1 MPAAATGGRGS
12 TAAPAL
18 PDSTEARIRRAS
30 LRLFASKGYGAV
42 GIREIAQEAG
52 ISTAALYH
60 YMRTKEDLLVALM
73 TDRMRRIIVAATLA
87 RDEYPDP
94 ARRLVALVR
103 VHVVTHARFPD
114 GVVDNEVRS
123 LGPEARPRIIAL
135 RDQYQALWEGVL
147 EDGLA
152 LGVFEMEE
160 PRLTKLAL
168 IEMCNGVIHWYS
180 PRGDAG
186 LDRIADAFAA
196 MALALTGATRGGG
209 PLRLGTLDL
218 PPASHHAAIV
228 SEAYRDAI

>member
-1 MPAAATGGRGS
+1 VL
-12 TAAPAL
+12 APE
-18 PDSTEARIRRAS
+18 STERRILRTA
-30 LRLFASKGYGAV
+30 LRLFATKGYGAV

-87 RDEYPDP
+87 RDEFGDP

-103 VHVVTHARFPD
+103 VHVVTHARFSD

-123 LGPEARPRIIAL
+123 LGPDTRPRIIAL
-135 RDQYQALWEGVL
+135 RDEYQALWEAVL
-147 EDGLA
+147 DDGRA
-152 LGVFEMEE
+152 RGVFELDE
-160 PRLTKLAL
+160 PHLAKLAL
-168 IEMCNGVIHWYS
+168 LEMCNGVIHWYS
-180 PRGDAG
+180 PRGAAG
-186 LDRIADAFAA
+186 LDQVADSFAD
-196 MALALTGATRGGG
+196 MALAVTGASRGRSR
-209 PLRLGTLDL
+209 LRLADLDL